1 MKRKTAAIVWPAVA
15 LLLALALGF
24 VLAASRRPDPVQV
37 EVVTRS
43 GPSAAAT
50 LSLALFGVLGFF
62 ALAAV
67 GTVVVALVIR
77 ARQHT
82 QRMEQAALLFGVR
95 QPQPTPQRRQRVG
108 AGDGP
113 SIVIV
118 SGGQGGPRVE
128 DMRNGYNG

>member
-67 GTVVVALVIR
+67 GTVVVALVVIR

-82 QRMEQAALLFGVR
+82 QRMEQAALLFGAR
-95 QPQPTPQRRQRVG
+95 QPQPASRPRPQVG
-108 AGDGP
+108 SGDGP
-113 SIVIV
+113 SIVVI
-118 SGGQGGPRVE
+118 GGQGTPRVE
-128 DMRNGYNG
+128 DLRNGRNW